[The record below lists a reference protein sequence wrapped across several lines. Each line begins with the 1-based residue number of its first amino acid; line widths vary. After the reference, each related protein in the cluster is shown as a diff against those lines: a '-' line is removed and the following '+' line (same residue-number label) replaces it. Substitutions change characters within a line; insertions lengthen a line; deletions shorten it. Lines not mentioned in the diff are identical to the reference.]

1 MCARSEHT
9 DPYTTDS
16 LQKSDIF
23 INRVQCYT
31 SVPVGGG
38 GGGRHGRNGMVVG
51 FTTTYAISAYHH

>member
-31 SVPVGGG
+31 TVPVGGG
-38 GGGRHGRNGMVVG
+38 RGRNGMVVG